1 MNFKP
6 IIEQTS
12 YDEVKR
18 LHQDSDI
25 DESPIAQHHTLGIL
39 PNQASPGDHTHDGR
53 TSKKLKLE
61 NLQGVSTHYVPLG
74 GTVGGTQPT
83 FTGDPLFTG
92 SYTRIGNLCFFQ
104 IDVAFTNILTFGTG
118 QYYINLPFTS
128 EHFIAQRNGILTDFS
143 AGTKYQISGIV
154 QAGSNQLMLY
164 TQTPNGLDTA
174 FEHNVPHQLAVEDS
188 FHIAGTYEIMP

>member
-1 MNFKP
+1 MQP
-6 IIEQTS
+6 LSE
-12 YDEVKR
+12 
-18 LHQDSDI
+18 
-25 DESPIAQHHTLGIL
+25 PIATDVDSGITAIHHTLGFDAF
-39 PNQASPGDHTHDGR
+39 QASPGSHRHDG
-53 TSKKLKLE
+53 SDSHQINLSS
-61 NLQGVSTHYVPLG
+61 LQGVSTNYVPLG

-118 QYYINLPFTS
+118 QYYISLPFNS

-143 AGTKYQISGIV
+143 ASTRYQISGIV

-164 TQTPNGLDTA
+164 TQTSNGLDTA
-174 FEHNVPHQLAVEDS
+174 FEYNVPHQLAVEDS

>member
-1 MNFKP
+1 MP
-6 IIEQTS
+6 ITPNDRNLSQ
-12 YDEVKR
+12 VK
-18 LHQDSDI
+18 
-25 DESPIAQHHTLGIL
+25 EPIATDVDSGITAIHHTLG
-39 PNQASPGDHTHDGR
+39 PEAFQSSPGSHRHDG
-53 TSKKLKLE
+53 SDSNKIDLA
-61 NLQGVSTHYVPLG
+61 NLVGVSTHYAPGG

-118 QYYINLPFTS
+118 QYYINLPFIS
-128 EHFIAQRNGILTDFS
+128 EHFVAQRNGILTDFS
-143 AGTKYQISGIV
+143 AGTRYKISGIV
-154 QAGSNQLMLY
+154 EAGSNQLMLY
-164 TQTPNGLDTA
+164 TQTSTGRDIA

>member
-1 MNFKP
+1 MQP
-6 IIEQTS
+6 LSE
-12 YDEVKR
+12 
-18 LHQDSDI
+18 
-25 DESPIAQHHTLGIL
+25 PIATDVDSGITAIHHTLGFDAF
-39 PNQASPGDHTHDGR
+39 QASPGSHRHDG
-53 TSKKLKLE
+53 SDSHQINLSS
-61 NLQGVSTHYVPLG
+61 LQGVSTNYVPLG

-92 SYTRIGNLCFFQ
+92 SHTRIGNLCFFQ

-118 QYYINLPFTS
+118 QYYISLPFNS

-143 AGTKYQISGIV
+143 TSKKYQISGIV

-164 TQTPNGLDTA
+164 TQTSNGLDTA
-174 FEHNVPHQLAVEDS
+174 FEYNVPHQLAVEDS

>member
-1 MNFKP
+1 MQP
-6 IIEQTS
+6 LSE
-12 YDEVKR
+12 
-18 LHQDSDI
+18 
-25 DESPIAQHHTLGIL
+25 PIATDVDSGITAIHHTLGFDAF
-39 PNQASPGDHTHDGR
+39 QASPGSHRHDG
-53 TSKKLKLE
+53 SDSHQIKLE

-83 FTGDPLFTG
+83 FTGNPLFTG

-118 QYYINLPFTS
+118 QYYISLPFNS

-143 AGTKYQISGIV
+143 TSKKYQISGIV

-164 TQTPNGLDTA
+164 TQTSNGLDTA
-174 FEHNVPHQLAVEDS
+174 FEYNVPHQLAVEDS

>member
-1 MNFKP
+1 MP
-6 IIEQTS
+6 ITPNDRNLSQ
-12 YDEVKR
+12 VK
-18 LHQDSDI
+18 
-25 DESPIAQHHTLGIL
+25 EPIATDVDSGITAIHHTLG
-39 PNQASPGDHTHDGR
+39 PEAFQSSPGSHRHDG
-53 TSKKLKLE
+53 SDSNKIDLA
-61 NLQGVSTHYVPLG
+61 NLQGVSTHYVPSG

-118 QYYINLPFTS
+118 QYYISLPFDS

-143 AGTKYQISGIV
+143 PSRRYQISGIV
-154 QAGSNQLMLY
+154 EAGSNQLMLY
-164 TQTPNGLDTA
+164 TQTSNGLDTA

>member
-1 MNFKP
+1 MQPLN
-6 IIEQTS
+6 E
-12 YDEVKR
+12 
-18 LHQDSDI
+18 
-25 DESPIAQHHTLGIL
+25 PIATDVDSGITAIHHTLGFDAF
-39 PNQASPGDHTHDGR
+39 QASPGSHRHDG
-53 TSKKLKLE
+53 SDSHQINLSS
-61 NLQGVSTHYVPLG
+61 LQGVSTNYVPLG

-118 QYYINLPFTS
+118 QYYINLPFNA

-143 AGTKYQISGIV
+143 TSKKYQISGIV

-164 TQTPNGLDTA
+164 TQTSNGLDTA